1 MWYESDHSPTFTAEV
16 MNRRRF
22 TFTPPYVF
30 MLQFFLK
37 HMDNFALPLLFHVV
51 RRMRWAGLVARM
63 RERRGLYEILVGKS
77 ERRKPL
83 EDPGVDERIILKWII
98 KLWNVESWTVLIWL
112 KTR

>member
-1 MWYESDHSPTFTAEV
+1 
-16 MNRRRF
+16 
-22 TFTPPYVF
+22 
-30 MLQFFLK
+30 
-37 HMDNFALPLLFHVV
+37 
-51 RRMRWAGLVARM
+51 M